1 MNRYEKS
8 TAIKS
13 GLRKGFREGSSKLA
27 GRKCYGYDTDTDG
40 SLTINQ
46 DEAQVVHWIFE
57 RYAAGD
63 SLWKIATGLE
73 QHGIISPS
81 GKTRWNREA
90 IDKLLSNEKYTGRAL
105 LQKTI
110 STGTSQI
117 ENDGLMV
124 RYLYADHHEAI
135 ISDEVFQTV
144 QEKKMSRSRNPDNSL
159 SMLQLF

>member
-63 SLWKIATGLE
+63 SLWNS
-73 QHGIISPS
+73 SPTRTSSAAPDWWVGGRPRAAS
-81 GKTRWNREA
+81 G
-90 IDKLLSNEKYTGRAL
+90 
-105 LQKTI
+105 
-110 STGTSQI
+110 
-117 ENDGLMV
+117 
-124 RYLYADHHEAI
+124 
-135 ISDEVFQTV
+135 
-144 QEKKMSRSRNPDNSL
+144 
-159 SMLQLF
+159 